1 MESRKTMKSRADTPD
16 EATGEQGDKERQ
28 AMLTLGLTCE
38 DDLATCRRM

>member
-1 MESRKTMKSRADTPD
+1 MEDVKTMKSRWFTPD
-16 EATGEQGDKERQ
+16 AATGEQGDKERQ